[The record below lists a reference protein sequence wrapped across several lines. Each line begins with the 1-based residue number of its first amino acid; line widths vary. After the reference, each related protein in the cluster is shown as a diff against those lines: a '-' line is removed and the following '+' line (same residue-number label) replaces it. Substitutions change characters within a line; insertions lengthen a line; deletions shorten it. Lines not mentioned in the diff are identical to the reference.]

1 MTPPVAPCVSVYW
14 HRELPPLD
22 AQSIGEDE
30 VEADSVRVP
39 DTIAGREAL
48 WTRCEDDLMT
58 KARQRL
64 VSEVDRLR
72 GRCAHVVAESIQA
85 RHDAATGEAWL
96 RGRFTYVWYR

>member
-1 MTPPVAPCVSVYW
+1 MTSPDALASVYW
-14 HRELPPLD
+14 HRELPPLA
-22 AQSIGEDE
+22 AQSIGEYA

-58 KARQRL
+58 KAQQRL
-64 VSEVDRLR
+64 VAEVDRLR
-72 GRCAHVVAESIQA
+72 GQCAHVTGESIQT

-96 RGRFTYVWYR
+96 RGRFTYVLYR